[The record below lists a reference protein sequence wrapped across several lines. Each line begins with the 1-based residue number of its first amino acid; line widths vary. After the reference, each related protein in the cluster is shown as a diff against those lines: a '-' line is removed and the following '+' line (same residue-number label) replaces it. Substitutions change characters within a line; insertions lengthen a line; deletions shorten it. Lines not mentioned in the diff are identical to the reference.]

1 VKGKTMKVKDA
12 LNYGKISTGNSKMPG
27 TTFAIDAFAC
37 ITGSKLA
44 QIEGTPC
51 YSCYAR
57 KLQKLRPSVD
67 QGWKANLAKWEASD
81 PMEWI
86 ASMVFQIARYNTDG
100 YHRWFD
106 SGDLQSLAMLDAIA
120 EVARMT
126 PHVRH
131 WLPTQE
137 RKLVSDWL
145 KLGNT
150 LPDNL
155 NVRVSAAK
163 LDGDKPTGINGS
175 QVYTKGQAPKG
186 YACPARTQ
194 GNNCGDCRACWSRNV
209 PLISYPKH

>member
-1 VKGKTMKVKDA
+1 MKVKEA
-12 LNYGKISTGNSKMPG
+12 IQYGKISTGNSKMPG

-51 YSCYAR
+51 RSCYAR

-67 QGWKANLAKWEASD
+67 MGWKANLTKWQASD
-81 PMEWI
+81 PQAWA
-86 ASMVFQIARYNTDG
+86 ASMVFQIERYNSDG

-106 SGDLQSLAMLDAIA
+106 SGDLQSLAMLDAIVS
-120 EVARMT
+120 VARMT
-126 PHVRH
+126 PSVHH

-194 GNNCGDCRACWSRNV
+194 GNNCGDCRACWSHAV
-209 PLISYPKH
+209 PLVSYPKH